1 VKTRIIRL
9 TVLAAF
15 ALVVMLTPS
24 LVFAQEGEL
33 QVVDE
38 VIAQVNDDIITL
50 SSLRNETKQRIDA
63 LKQNGMTEQ
72 QAIDEVTKHR
82 DELIATL
89 INEKLLLQ
97 KGKQLEMSDKVEA
110 EVNRRMLDV
119 AKEQGIPTMEKL
131 YEAMRQSG
139 VSPEEMRGTLRAEI
153 MKQAVMEQEVDSKL
167 FFGFTVTELHA
178 YFESHKDK
186 FRKPEVVKISE
197 IFLGLAGRDEAQVKA
212 KAEQLVAQ
220 LRAGADFAKLAAA
233 NSEREEQGKRL
244 ALTTGGSVGLF
255 EVPNLRADIAA
266 AIKNVKAGAVS
277 DPVKTN
283 DGYQI
288 FRVDERIAGSDAPVF
303 NENKVREAMT
313 IERSPKAHE
322 DYLQNLRNEA
332 YIKLS
337 PNYSA
342 GVLPLLKIKE
352 EVTAEAT
359 DVGSGSRP
367 AGKEHKGK
375 GKFLKIFPKPF

>member
-1 VKTRIIRL
+1 MKIRFTRIAE
-9 TVLAAF
+9 LAAF
-15 ALVVMLTPS
+15 ALVLMLTPS
-24 LVFAQEGEL
+24 LAFAQEGEL

-50 SSLRNETKQRIDA
+50 SSLRFEIKQRIEA
-63 LKQNGMTEQ
+63 LKQNGMTEK
-72 QAIDEVTKHR
+72 QAADEIAKHR
-82 DELIATL
+82 DDLIATL

-97 KGKQLEMSDKVEA
+97 KGKELEMSDKVEA
-110 EVNRRMLDV
+110 EVNRRMLEV

-131 YEAMRQSG
+131 CEAMRQSG
-139 VSPEEMRGTLRAEI
+139 VSCDETRITLRAEI
-153 MKQAVMEQEVDSKL
+153 MKQAVLEGEVDSKL
-167 FFGFTVTELHA
+167 FFGFTVAELHT
-178 YFESHKDK
+178 YFDAHKDK

-197 IFLGLAGRDEAQVKA
+197 IYLGLAGRDEAQVKA
-212 KAEQLVAQ
+212 KAQQLVAQ
-220 LRAGADFAKLAAA
+220 LRGGADFKKVAGA
-233 NSEREEQGKRL
+233 NSEREDHGKRV
-244 ALTTGGSVGLF
+244 ALETGGYVGQF
-255 EVPNLRADIAA
+255 EVPNLRTDIGD
-266 AIKNVKAGAVS
+266 AIKKVNAGTVS
-277 DPVKTN
+277 DPVKTD

-288 FRVDERIAGSDAPVF
+288 FRVDERTAASDATVF

-313 IERSPKAHE
+313 MERSPKGHE

-352 EVTAEAT
+352 EVTADASEA
-359 DVGSGSRP
+359 GSGSRP
-367 AGKEHKGK
+367 VGKEHKSK

>member
-1 VKTRIIRL
+1 V
-9 TVLAAF
+9 VPVAF
-15 ALVVMLTPS
+15 ALAVVLTPL

-50 SSLRNETKQRIDA
+50 SSLRFEIKQRIEA

-72 QAIDEVTKHR
+72 QATDEVSKHR
-82 DELIATL
+82 DDLIATL

-97 KGKQLEMSDKVEA
+97 KGKELELSDKVEA
-110 EVNRRMLDV
+110 EVNRRMLEV

-139 VSPEEMRGTLRAEI
+139 VSPDEMRGTLRAEI
-153 MKQAVMEQEVDSKL
+153 MKQAVLEQEVDSKL
-167 FFGFTVTELHA
+167 FFGFTMAELHA
-178 YFESHKDK
+178 YFDSHKDK
-186 FRKPEVVKISE
+186 FRKPEAVKISE
-197 IFLGLAGRDEAQVKA
+197 IFLGVAGRDEAQVKA
-212 KAEQLVAQ
+212 KAQGLVAQ
-220 LRAGADFAKLAAA
+220 LRGGADFKKVAAA
-233 NSEREEQGKRL
+233 NSEREDQGKRV
-244 ALTTGGSVGLF
+244 APETGGYVGQF
-255 EVPNLRADIAA
+255 EVPALRPDIADT
-266 AIKNVKAGAVS
+266 IKGVKAGAVS
-277 DPVKTN
+277 EPLKTN

-288 FRVDERIAGSDAPVF
+288 FRVDERTDGSDASVF

-313 IERSPKAHE
+313 IERSPKAHD

-337 PNYSA
+337 PNYNA

-352 EVTAEAT
+352 EVTADAT
-359 DVGSGSRP
+359 EVDSGSHP

>member
-1 VKTRIIRL
+1 VKTRIIKL
-9 TVLAAF
+9 MVLAAL
-15 ALVVMLTPS
+15 ALALMLTPS

-50 SSLRNETKQRIDA
+50 SSLRFEIKQRIEA

-72 QAIDEVTKHR
+72 QATDEVKKHR
-82 DELIATL
+82 DDLIATL

-97 KGKQLEMSDKVEA
+97 KGKELELSDKVEA

-131 YEAMRQSG
+131 CEAMRQSG
-139 VSPEEMRGTLRAEI
+139 VSCDETRTALRAEI
-153 MKQAVMEQEVDSKL
+153 MKQGVLEQEVDSKL
-167 FFGFTVTELHA
+167 YFGFTLAELHT
-178 YFESHKDK
+178 YFDAHKDK
-186 FRKPEVVKISE
+186 FRKPAGVKISE
-197 IFLGLAGRDEAQVKA
+197 LYLGLAGRDEPQVKA

-220 LRAGADFAKLAAA
+220 LRGGADFKKVAAD
-233 NSEREEQGKRL
+233 NSEREDQGKRV
-244 ALTTGGSVGLF
+244 AKETGGYVGQF
-255 EVPNLRADIAA
+255 EVPSLRTDIAE
-266 AIKNVKAGAVS
+266 AIKSVKAGTVS
-277 DPVKTN
+277 EVVKTT

-288 FRVDERIAGSDAPVF
+288 FRVDERTDASNASVF
-303 NENKVREAMT
+303 IENKVREAMT
-313 IERSPKAHE
+313 MERSPKGHE

-332 YIKLS
+332 YIRLS
-337 PNYSA
+337 PNYTA

-367 AGKEHKGK
+367 AGKEHKSK